1 MSILV
6 VEDEVSIAQ
15 LIKRGL
21 ELEQYAVELAHDG
34 NEGLAKA
41 LVNEYDLIM
50 LDVMLPGI
58 DGIEIL
64 KTLRQKLVRTPVI
77 MLSARATIE
86 DQSKGLEAGA
96 NDYLAKPFIFSELIA
111 RIKALLGSGKD
122 GNAAVE
128 LAAPI
133 REDGVSYGDN
143 GLDEPYGRQASD
155 AACRVTA
162 EERDRLSEL
171 NSKILDNAPI
181 SVITVDRQGYITS
194 ANKYFDNFSKT
205 RSYRNHNIFDSEF
218 FIREGLVEDYR
229 KLLVHGTVVR
239 RENCYE
245 KNNRGEDK
253 YLKII
258 AVPLRDQHGDIE
270 GALSMA
276 IDNTETVLFKNKLE
290 ELNGGLEKMIEQ
302 RTTELY
308 EANRELA
315 KVLELKST
323 FMADVSHELRTSLTI
338 IQGNLELMT
347 LRSPILA
354 GNQESYSQV
363 FNEIKRM
370 SSMLADL
377 TSLTTAESSSQKLNY
392 EKIDLNRLIASV
404 CKSLSVMA
412 DDKGIRLEH
421 RNGAAVIEM
430 MADGDKLE
438 KLLSNLIRNAI
449 RYNKD
454 NGWINVWAEVAA
466 SEISLHVED
475 GGIGIAEEYLPFIF
489 ERFYRV
495 DKARSRNEGGSGL
508 GLAICK
514 WIAEIHGGK
523 IEVRSQEGRGTIF
536 TVRLPRKA
544 EQGQE

>member
-1 MSILV
+1 MAILV

-21 ELEQYAVELAHDG
+21 ELEQHAVELAHDG

-50 LDVMLPGI
+50 LDLMLPGI

-64 KTLRQKLVRTPVI
+64 KTLRQKLVQTPVI
-77 MLSARATIE
+77 MLTARATAE
-86 DQSKGLEAGA
+86 DQAKGLEAGA
-96 NDYLAKPFIFSELIA
+96 DDYLAKPFVFSDLIA
-111 RIKALLGSGKD
+111 RINALLRREMASS
-122 GNAAVE
+122 AAVGP
-128 LAAPI
+128 AAPA
-133 REDGVSYGDN
+133 RADETARPDNGVAGSYGGMVPGADCQVAE
-143 GLDEPYGRQASD
+143 DERS
-155 AACRVTA
+155 
-162 EERDRLSEL
+162 RLSEL
-171 NSKILDNAPI
+171 NSKILNNAPI
-181 SVITVDRQGYITS
+181 SIITVDKAGNITS
-194 ANKYFDNFSKT
+194 ANKYFENFSK
-205 RSYRNHNIFDSEF
+205 SKEYRNHNIFASEF

-229 KLLVHGTVVR
+229 KLLAYGTVVR

-245 KNNRGEDK
+245 KNSRGEDK

-258 AVPLRDQHGDIE
+258 AVPLKDQHGEIE

-276 IDNTETVLFKNKLE
+276 IDNTEAVLFKNRLE
-290 ELNGGLEKMIEQ
+290 ELNGGLERMIGQ
-302 RTTELY
+302 RTAELH

-347 LRSPILA
+347 LRSPVPVS
-354 GNQESYSQV
+354 NQESYGQI

-392 EKIDLNRLIASV
+392 ETIDLNRLISAV
-404 CKSLSVMA
+404 CKSLGVMA
-412 DDKGIRLEH
+412 DDRGIRLEQ
-421 RNGAAVIEM
+421 RNGAGTIVM
-430 MADGDKLE
+430 QADGDKLE
-438 KLLSNLIRNAI
+438 KLLSNLVRNAI
-449 RYNKD
+449 KYNKE
-454 NGWINVWAEVAA
+454 NGWINVWAEVADNGV
-466 SEISLHVED
+466 SLYVED

-523 IEVRSQEGRGTIF
+523 IEVRSQEGRGTTF
-536 TVRLPRKA
+536 AVRLPRGPK
-544 EQGQE
+544 QG